1 MKKLK
6 KKMNLFYIPALL
18 FLALFVIYPLGNAFY
33 VSFTKWN
40 GYSSHKTF
48 IGINNYIRMFKDK
61 TFWISFRNTMLYGFG
76 STVLQQ
82 IFGLLLAVF
91 VNSDFKGRNI
101 VRIIVYLPAM
111 ISGLIMGYILYFFFQ
126 YNHGV
131 INEMLSWFDQEPIDF
146 MANSGRAVW
155 IIVLINTWQFVGLSM
170 LIYLAGLQ
178 GISQTYYDAAQ
189 VDGANGWALFKNI
202 TLPLLFPSIVTS
214 TMFNLIGGL
223 KLFDVIKALTG
234 GGPGNATHSL
244 STYLTHEYF
253 DSEKAGYS
261 AAIGVFM
268 FFMIMLISYVL
279 NGMFRKKGE
288 QIYG

>member
-1 MKKLK
+1 
-6 KKMNLFYIPALL
+6 
-18 FLALFVIYPLGNAFY
+18 
-33 VSFTKWN
+33 
-40 GYSSHKTF
+40 
-48 IGINNYIRMFKDK
+48 MFKDK